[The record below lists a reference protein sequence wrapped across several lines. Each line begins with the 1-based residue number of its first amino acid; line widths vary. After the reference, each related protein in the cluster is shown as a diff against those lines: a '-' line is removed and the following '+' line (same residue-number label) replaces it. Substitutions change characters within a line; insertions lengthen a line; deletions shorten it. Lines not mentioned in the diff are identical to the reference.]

1 MSHVA
6 SRVTRPIHDD
16 LTVLIHV
23 IDYADNVST
32 VRFQAD
38 ALADGEGDGPV
49 GVDKQCILIA
59 PLPQP
64 LAERA
69 EQLNSEL
76 VPVDG
81 DALEVKGGGPIRR

>member
-23 IDYADNVST
+23 IDHADDVST
-32 VRFQAD
+32 VCFQAD
-38 ALADGEGDGPV
+38 ALADGEGDGAV
-49 GVDKQCILIA
+49 VADKQCILVT
-59 PLPQP
+59 PLSQP
-64 LAERA
+64 LAERV
-69 EQLNSEL
+69 EQLNGEF